1 MPGRFVEIA
10 EDNRHLAVE
19 RGFLV
24 VTEKGRE
31 LGRVP
36 LDDIAALIAN
46 AHGLTYSNNALLELA
61 RRGAPVVLCGPHHRP
76 EAFLWPV
83 DGHHVQAARMDAQI
97 AAPQPLRKRLWQGL
111 VKAKVQMQGA
121 ILEARG
127 QPAGAFE
134 ALAREVRS
142 GDPDNIEAQAARR
155 YWPLLMGADFRRDPQ
170 GSEINGLLNYGY
182 TVLRAATA
190 RAVMGAGLH
199 PTLGLFHSNRGN
211 PMRLVDDLMEP
222 FRPLVDLAV
231 VRLADGG
238 RREVDRDSKRILAG
252 LSWADLPTAEGRTPL
267 AACLERLALSVARSF
282 ESGSPELDLPDPPPP
297 LDLAAWG
304 ESRPEA

>member
-10 EDNRHLAVE
+10 ENDRHLSVD

-24 VTEKGRE
+24 VESGGTE

-36 LDDIAALIAN
+36 LDDIDALIAN
-46 AHGLTYSNNALLELA
+46 AHGLTYSNNALLELS

-76 EAFLWPV
+76 EAFLWSV

-97 AAPQPLRKRLWQGL
+97 EATQPTRKRLWQGI
-111 VKAKVQMQGA
+111 VKAKVTMQGA
-121 ILEARG
+121 VLEARG

-134 ALAREVRS
+134 TLARDVRS

-155 YWPLLMGADFRRDPQ
+155 YWPLLMGPDFRRDT
-170 GSEINGLLNYGY
+170 GGGEVNGLLNYGY

-199 PTLGLFHSNRGN
+199 PSIGLHHSNRGN

-231 VRLADGG
+231 VHLADKG
-238 RREVDRDSKRILAG
+238 RREVNRDTKKVLAG
-252 LSWADLPTAEGRTPL
+252 LTWADLPTAGGRTPISV
-267 AACLERLALSVARSF
+267 CLERLALSLARGF
-282 ESGSPELDLPDPPPP
+282 ETGSSALDLPDPPPP

-304 ESRPEA
+304 ESAASP